1 MNPWDQFTGA
11 NAGYVYELF
20 ERYQRDPSSV
30 DEATRRAF
38 ATWTPADPTEP
49 RPSLPTDLSTV
60 APAGA
65 KVEAAVGRE
74 GGPSDLSDN
83 AKAAIAAFTLA
94 ESIRRFGH
102 LAARVDPLGFH
113 DPIGDPSLAAASHGL
128 TTDTLKKLPASIVS
142 GPTAAGTANAFEAI
156 ARLRDIYCSTTG
168 HDHNQVFVPD
178 ERVWLRH
185 AVESGQFRPPADPIN
200 GVELLDRI
208 TEVET
213 FERFLQRT
221 FPGKTRFS
229 IEGLDMMVPIIDEII
244 HDAAEGGV
252 QHVMIAMAHRGRLN
266 VLAHILQKPYT
277 QILAEFKDPVLKDR
291 LRVDL
296 GWMGDVKYHAG
307 ARIEARPEGLPRQ
320 VTISMPPNPSH
331 LEAVDPVLNGM
342 ARAAATSVDKPGPA
356 VVDKGKVLAI
366 LIHGDSAF
374 PGQGVVA
381 ETLNLSRLE
390 GYDVGGIIH
399 IIANNQVGFT
409 TDPGESFSTSYASG
423 LARGFKIPITH
434 VNADDPAA
442 CIEAARLA
450 IAYRQRFKLDF
461 LIDLVGY
468 RRYGHNEGDEPAFTQ
483 PQVYQIV
490 AGHPT
495 VREKYAR
502 ALADAGQ
509 VSPERA
515 DEMVRERMTALEQA
529 YAAVKPEQDYVPPV
543 PEVPPSGAATKAK
556 TAMPLARL
564 AELNAELLKVPDGF
578 AVHRKLERGRERRKA
593 MFTEPGERSIDW
605 AAAEE
610 LALASILADG
620 IAIRLTGEDVERGTF
635 SHRHAVYHDMATGDE
650 HVPLQRLSQAKAAF
664 EIRNSPLSEYACVGF
679 ELGYS
684 LQEPGRLVVWE
695 AQYGDFI
702 NGAQIILDEYLT
714 SSRAK
719 WGMSPSLVL
728 LLPHGYEGQGPDH
741 SSARL
746 ERFLNA
752 AADTN
757 IRVVN
762 CTTAAQYFHVLRRQA
777 LLLNTDPL
785 PLIVMTPKSLLR
797 HGFTASTPTE
807 LAEGK
812 FQRVIDDPA
821 TGSASPR
828 AESRGDEMIIQP
840 GKVRRLVLCSG
851 KVAVDLMTSE
861 QRKSNPNVAIA
872 RVEQLYPF
880 PDTAIGDVMARYP
893 KLREVCWVQEEPE
906 NMGAWEFVRPLLE
919 SLIDGRWPLRY
930 IGRIR
935 NSSPSE
941 GSSSWHAANQRAIVE
956 QAFEAKAETKELDR
970 VLSKQV

>member
-30 DEATRRAF
+30 DEATRRTF
-38 ATWTPADPTEP
+38 ATWTPSDPSD
-49 RPSLPTDLSTV
+49 RGLPV
-60 APAGA
+60 A
-65 KVEAAVGRE
+65 
-74 GGPSDLSDN
+74 GGP
-83 AKAAIAAFTLA
+83 AASPVDIQASIAAHTLA

-102 LAARVDPLGFH
+102 LAARIDPLGFH
-113 DPIGDPSLAAASHGL
+113 DPIGDPSLAPQSHGL
-128 TTDTLKKLPASIVS
+128 TTETLKRLPASLVS
-142 GPTAAGTANAFEAI
+142 GPASAGAANAFDAI
-156 ARLRDIYCSTTG
+156 ARLREIYCSTSG

-178 ERVWLRH
+178 ERVWLRR
-185 AVESGQFRPPADPIN
+185 AVESAQFRPPNDPID
-200 GVELLDRI
+200 GSELLDRI
-208 TEVET
+208 TQVET
-213 FERFLQRT
+213 FERFLHRT
-221 FPGKTRFS
+221 FTGKTRFS
-229 IEGLDMMVPIIDEII
+229 IEGLDIMVPILDEII
-244 HDAAEGGV
+244 HDAAETGV

-266 VLAHILQKPYT
+266 VLAHIMQKPYT
-277 QILAEFKDPVLKDR
+277 QILAEFKDPVFSKR

-307 ARIEARPEGLPRQ
+307 ARIEAQPDGLPKQ
-320 VTISMPPNPSH
+320 VVISMPPNPSH
-331 LEAVDPVLNGM
+331 LEAVDPIVNGM
-342 ARAAATSVDKPGPA
+342 ARAAATTTDQPGPP

-366 LIHGDSAF
+366 LIHGDAAF
-374 PGQGVVA
+374 PGQGIVA
-381 ETLNLSRLE
+381 ETLNLSRLD

-399 IIANNQVGFT
+399 IIANNQLGFT
-409 TDPGESFSTSYASG
+409 TDPEESYSTSYASG

-434 VNADDPAA
+434 VNADDAVA

-490 AGHPT
+490 QAHPT
-495 VREKYAR
+495 VREKYAESLIESGQLTQAQAE
-502 ALADAGQ
+502 ALVQG
-509 VSPERA
+509 
-515 DEMVRERMTALEQA
+515 RMAELEAA
-529 YAAVKPEQDYVPPV
+529 YASLKPDQDYVPPV
-543 PEVPPSGAATKAK
+543 PEVPPSGAARKVR
-556 TAMPLARL
+556 TAVPLEAL
-564 AELNAELLKVPDGF
+564 EALNTNLMTVPAGF
-578 AVHRKLERGRERRKA
+578 SVHRKLERGRERRKA
-593 MFTEPGERSIDW
+593 MFASPAERTIDW

-610 LALASILADG
+610 LALATILADG
-620 IAIRLTGEDVERGTF
+620 LPIRFTGEDVERGTF
-635 SHRHAVYHDMATGDE
+635 SHRHAVYHDAVTGE
-650 HVPLQRLSQAKAAF
+650 KHIALQTLPQARAAF

-679 ELGYS
+679 ELGYNF
-684 LQEPGRLVVWE
+684 QEPKRLVLWE

-714 SSRAK
+714 SARAK
-719 WGMSPSLVL
+719 WGLSPSLVL

-757 IRVVN
+757 IRIVN

-777 LLLNTDPL
+777 LLLGTDPL

-797 HGFTASTPTE
+797 HPLTASTPVE
-807 LAEGK
+807 LATGK
-812 FQRVIDDPA
+812 FQLVIDDPDIA
-821 TGSASPR
+821 AAQAS
-828 AESRGDEMIIQP
+828 
-840 GKVRRLVLCSG
+840 KVRRLVLCSG
-851 KVAVDLMTSE
+851 KVAVDLVTSE
-861 QRKSNPNVAIA
+861 QRKDNVNVAIA
-872 RVEQLYPF
+872 RVEQIYPF
-880 PDTAIGDVMARYP
+880 PADEIRAVMERYP

-906 NMGAWEFVRPLLE
+906 NMGAWEFVRPLLV
-919 SLIDGRWPLRY
+919 SLVGERCPLRY

-941 GSSSWHAANQRAIVE
+941 GSAAWHTANQRAIIE
-956 QAFEAKAETKELDR
+956 QVFEARAETKELDR

>member
-20 ERYQRDPSSV
+20 ERYQRDPLSV

-38 ATWTPADPTEP
+38 ASWTPAFAQHQEDELRRGLAKSASGRDGGPAA
-49 RPSLPTDLSTV
+49 PSESI
-60 APAGA
+60 APAND
-65 KVEAAVGRE
+65 VQ
-74 GGPSDLSDN
+74 SS
-83 AKAAIAAFTLA
+83 IAAFTLA
-94 ESIRRFGH
+94 GKIRRFGH
-102 LAARVDPLGFH
+102 LAAQLDPLGFH
-113 DPIGDPSLAAASHGL
+113 DPIGDPSLNPQSHGL
-128 TTDTLKKLPASIVS
+128 TSDTLKQLPASIVS
-142 GPTAAGTANAFEAI
+142 GPAADGAANAFEAI
-156 ARLRDIYCSTTG
+156 ARLREIYCSTTG
-168 HDHNQVFVPD
+168 HDYSHVFVPD
-178 ERVWLRH
+178 ERAWLRQ
-185 AVESGQFRPPADPIN
+185 AVEARQFRPPVDPIN
-200 GVELLDRI
+200 SLELIDRI

-213 FERFLQRT
+213 FERFLHRT

-277 QILAEFKDPVLKDR
+277 QILAEFKDPILKDR

-307 ARIEARPEGLPRQ
+307 ARVEAQPDGLPKQ
-320 VTISMPPNPSH
+320 VVISMPPNPSH

-342 ARAAATSVDKPGPA
+342 ARAAATAVDQPGPA
-356 VVDKGKVLAI
+356 IVDKGKVLAI
-366 LIHGDSAF
+366 LIHGDAAF

-381 ETLNLSRLE
+381 ETLNLSRLD

-409 TDPGESFSTSYASG
+409 TDPDESFSTSYASG

-434 VNADDPAA
+434 VNADDPVA

-450 IAYRQRFKLDF
+450 IAYRQRFKLDY

-483 PQVYQIV
+483 PALYQAV
-490 AGHPT
+490 TAHPT
-495 VREKYAR
+495 VRELYAR
-502 ALADAGQ
+502 TLVEAGTLTQEQADG
-509 VSPERA
+509 
-515 DEMVRERMTALEQA
+515 MVRERMAALEQA
-529 YAAVKPEQDYVPPV
+529 YAAVKPDQDYVPPV
-543 PEVPPSGAATKAK
+543 PEVPPSGAATKIK

-564 AELNAELLKVPDGF
+564 DELNADLLKVPEGF
-578 AVHRKLERGRERRKA
+578 SVHRKLERGRERRRA
-593 MFTEPGERSIDW
+593 MFADPAERSIDW

-620 IAIRLTGEDVERGTF
+620 IAIRFTGEDVERGTF
-635 SHRHAVYHDMATGDE
+635 SHRHAVYHDAVTGDE
-650 HVPLQRLSQAKAAF
+650 HVPLQRLGQARAAF

-684 LQEPGRLVVWE
+684 LQEPGRLVIWE

-714 SSRAK
+714 STRAK

-777 LLLNTDPL
+777 LLLETDPL

-797 HGFTASTPTE
+797 HGFTASTPAE
-807 LAEGK
+807 LADGK
-812 FQRVIDDPA
+812 FLHVIDDA
-821 TGSASPR
+821 SAN
-828 AESRGDEMIIQP
+828 AA
-840 GKVRRLVLCSG
+840 KVRRLVLCSG
-851 KVAVDLMTSE
+851 KVAVDLLTSE
-861 QRKSNPNVAIA
+861 QRQGNSAVAIA

-880 PDTAIGDVMARYP
+880 PDAAIREVMARYP

-919 SLIDGRWPLRY
+919 ELIDQRWPLRY
-930 IGRIR
+930 IGRVR

-956 QAFEAKAETKELDR
+956 QAFEAKAETRELDR

>member
-38 ATWTPADPTEP
+38 ATWTPAFAQDDSDRLRRGGPADPAE
-49 RPSLPTDLSTV
+49 SNSTTAA
-60 APAGA
+60 APFGA
-65 KVEAAVGRE
+65 KADWSA
-74 GGPSDLSDN
+74 DLQTG
-83 AKAAIAAFTLA
+83 IAAFTLA
-94 ESIRRFGH
+94 GKIRRFGH
-102 LAARVDPLGFH
+102 LAAHLDPLGFH
-113 DPIGDPSLAAASHGL
+113 NPIGDPSLNPQSHSL
-128 TTDTLKKLPASIVS
+128 SADALKRLPASIVS
-142 GPTAAGTANAFEAI
+142 GPAAAGAANAFEAI
-156 ARLRDIYCSTTG
+156 ARLREIYCSTTG
-168 HDHNQVFVPD
+168 HDYSHVFVPD
-178 ERVWLRH
+178 ERVWLRQ
-185 AVESGQFRPPADPIN
+185 AVESGQFRAPLDPIN
-200 GVELLDRI
+200 GLELLDRI

-277 QILAEFKDPVLKDR
+277 QILAEFKDPIFSKQ

-307 ARIEARPEGLPRQ
+307 ARVEAQPDGLPKQ
-320 VTISMPPNPSH
+320 VIISMPPNPSH

-342 ARAAATSVDKPGPA
+342 ARAAATSVDQPGPA

-381 ETLNLSRLE
+381 ETLNLSRLD

-399 IIANNQVGFT
+399 IIANNQLGFT
-409 TDPGESFSTSYASG
+409 TDPDESFSTSYASG

-450 IAYRQRFKLDF
+450 IAYRQRFKLDY

-468 RRYGHNEGDEPAFTQ
+468 RRYGHNEGDEPSFTQ
-483 PQVYQIV
+483 PAVYRIV
-490 AGHPT
+490 TAHPT

-502 ALADAGQ
+502 TLVEAGQ
-509 VSPERA
+509 ITQQQA
-515 DEMVRERMTALEQA
+515 DEMVKARMTALEQA
-529 YAAVKPEQDYVPPV
+529 YAAVKPEQDYIPPV
-543 PEVPPSGAATKAK
+543 PAMPPSGAATKVK

-564 AELNAELLKVPDGF
+564 DELNADLLKIPEGF
-578 AVHRKLERGRERRKA
+578 SVHRKLERGRERRKT
-593 MFTEPGERSIDW
+593 MFANAAERSIDW

-620 IAIRLTGEDVERGTF
+620 IAIRFTGEDVERGTF
-635 SHRHAVYHDMATGDE
+635 SHRHAVYHDAVTGDE
-650 HVPLQRLSQAKAAF
+650 HVPLQRLALSKAAF
-664 EIRNSPLSEYACVGF
+664 EICNSPLSEYGCVGF
-679 ELGYS
+679 ELGYN
-684 LQEPGRLVVWE
+684 LQEPSRLVLWE

-777 LLLNTDPL
+777 LLLETDPL

-797 HGFTASTPTE
+797 HGFTASTPLE
-807 LAEGK
+807 LADGK
-812 FQRVIDDPA
+812 FHQVIDDDMTPA
-821 TGSASPR
+821 QA
-828 AESRGDEMIIQP
+828 

-851 KVAVDLMTSE
+851 KVAVDLFTSE
-861 QRKSNPNVAIA
+861 QRKENANVAIA

-880 PDTAIGDVMARYP
+880 PESVIRDVMGRYP

-919 SLIDGRWPLRY
+919 QLIDKRWPLRY
-930 IGRIR
+930 IGRVR

-941 GSSSWHAANQRAIVE
+941 GSSSWHAVNQRAIVE
-956 QAFEAKAETKELDR
+956 QVFEAKAETKEFDR